1 MTLLSESHR
10 IVISLPIV
18 RTARLALLAARN
30 DSAVRRPTL
39 VEPGIWVGGIP
50 SRRCWHELCR
60 AGVTAAVCLL
70 REGPPPRW
78 TTSVEQLL
86 WLPVADRH
94 APTPEQFAAG
104 WGFLDMTR
112 EQGRTILIFC
122 GAGMG
127 RAPTLY
133 CAWRA
138 RRAGESLDAAIGRMC
153 AARPVVSLT
162 RRQLAA
168 LRSWSASPPRAVGKG
183 SDRP

>member
-1 MTLLSESHR
+1 MTLFDASHR

-18 RTARLALLAARN
+18 RTARLSLLAARN
-30 DSAVRRPTL
+30 DSAARRPTL
-39 VEPGIWVGGIP
+39 VEPGLWIGGIP
-50 SRRCWHELCR
+50 SGRCWHELCR

-78 TTSVEQLL
+78 MTSVEQLL
-86 WLPVADRH
+86 WLPVADRA
-94 APTPEQFAAG
+94 APTPEQVAAG
-104 WGFLDMTR
+104 CRFLDTMR

-133 CAWRA
+133 VAWRV
-138 RRAGESLDAAIGRMC
+138 RRAEETLDAAIGRTC
-153 AARPVVSLT
+153 AARSVVSLT
-162 RRQLAA
+162 PRQLAA
-168 LRSWSASPPRAVGKG
+168 LRSWSESPPRAVGKG